1 MAPNGDVLAAMILDE
16 TPRFRSPTGDGF
28 SLGRLGTDGTS
39 SGNSSPR
46 AQTFL
51 LHDCCKGRGPQH
63 NATAAPHRASCGG
76 GLRSSTN
83 GEAAKTFDAVDRAVR
98 SAHSVLHSG
107 LQSEL
112 TERRDPLVV
121 HSLSTQNTNAMR
133 QVFGARDD
141 SENIRPPNSASNK
154 PPNCTR
160 AKPPKSPRCAPA
172 ATLVRSEAR
181 VALLDDLENHDPS
194 VSLQVQVPSFQPHA
208 SAPPLATVT
217 CQPQE
222 KPAWGPVRGSRPE
235 TADTRRLSPRGLGGG
250 QRPPRTT
257 PPCAGVLASR
267 WSISIDC
274 NEASETVQPPRRRG
288 VSPRGASID
297 CNEVSETVQPLRRRA
312 ASPRGA
318 GGTEAET
325 MQAVRGRAA
334 SPSSGV
340 YPGALRRHLS
350 PVPPVSSKVGP
361 MVEAAPHS
369 AGGQPGRVVSPL
381 NVLFGGDVTS
391 VGDKAEEAPRRQ
403 RTCRVGGGS
412 AEVPARNRW
421 GEATSAEAP
430 PRNRWNRCADF
441 GAVGESSEPARRR
454 CVTEASIG
462 SGSEVQV
469 VVASKGRPAT
479 SRNGNEDKDAKGG
492 DRGRSCP
499 PQALTPRSA
508 NFLEKRTSALSDARK
523 RQKERLSA
531 EARAKRFATTIR
543 GRLDEVLNGLK
554 TC

>member
-1 MAPNGDVLAAMILDE
+1 MAPYGDLLAAMILDD
-16 TPRFRSPTGDGF
+16 THGF
-28 SLGRLGTDGTS
+28 SQGRLGTDGTS

-46 AQTFL
+46 AQTVH
-51 LHDCCKGRGPQH
+51 LHECGKGRGV
-63 NATAAPHRASCGG
+63 TAAPHRSSCGG
-76 GLRSSTN
+76 GRRSSTN

-98 SAHSVLHSG
+98 SAQSVLQPG

-121 HSLSTQNTNAMR
+121 HTFSGQNTNAMR
-133 QVFGARDD
+133 QVFGSRDD
-141 SENIRPPNSASNK
+141 SENIKPPNSASNK
-154 PPNCTR
+154 PPNCTS
-160 AKPPKSPRCAPA
+160 AKPPKSPRSAPA
-172 ATLVRSEAR
+172 ATLMRSRAR
-181 VALLDDLENHDPS
+181 PALLDDLENNDPS
-194 VSLQVQVPSFQPHA
+194 VCLQVPVPSFQP
-208 SAPPLATVT
+208 PLATVA

-222 KPAWGPVRGSRPE
+222 KPAWGPGRGSRPE
-235 TADTRRLSPRGLGGG
+235 TADTRRFSPRGLCGG

-257 PPCAGVLASR
+257 SPGAGVLASR

-274 NEASETVQPPRRRG
+274 NEVSETVQPPRRRG
-288 VSPRGASID
+288 V
-297 CNEVSETVQPLRRRA
+297 
-312 ASPRGA
+312 SPRGA

-325 MQAVRGRAA
+325 MQAVRGRAV
-334 SPSSGV
+334 SPRSGV
-340 YPGALRRHLS
+340 CPGALRRHLS
-350 PVPPVSSKVGP
+350 PVHVSSKGSP
-361 MVEAAPHS
+361 MVEAAPLQS
-369 AGGQPGRVVSPL
+369 AGGPTGKVVSPL

-391 VGDKAEEAPRRQ
+391 VGDKTVEAPRRQ
-403 RTCRVGGGS
+403 RTCKVGGGS
-412 AEVPARNRW
+412 AEVPARSRW
-421 GEATSAEAP
+421 GEASSAEVP
-430 PRNRWNRCADF
+430 PRNRWNRCADV
-441 GAVGESSEPARRR
+441 GAVGESNEPARRR

-469 VVASKGRPAT
+469 VVASKGRPT
-479 SRNGNEDKDAKGG
+479 TTRGGNEEKDAKGG

-508 NFLEKRTSALSDARK
+508 NFLEQRTSALSDARK